1 MFKKVLWKKVIMKL
15 NNLIFKKII
24 EIMIHYI
31 INNMIKKGKRLDTEE
46 DLGVISYNNKQ
57 EDEIAL

>member
-1 MFKKVLWKKVIMKL
+1 MKL